1 MGCFFSFD
9 AARSFSPLG
18 VESGTSPNQFG
29 GLIYLPNE
37 TSDAS

>member
-1 MGCFFSFD
+1 MGFLTP
-9 AARSFSPLG
+9 ARSFSPLG
-18 VESGTSPNQFG
+18 VESGTVNQFG